1 MAQELRQS
9 TEYNIKIGPF
19 VDVGDGFTP
28 ETGITIDAADE
39 AEILKANTTGTL
51 AIAGT
56 LTAITNCDGWYYLTL
71 SAGDTDELGPLT
83 IVIQDDSAC
92 LPVFKEFE
100 VVEQNYWDTKYNS
113 TGSMKST
120 LTSAEY
126 TTVTSFR
133 ATGFSTFD
141 PANDGVSLTS
151 AVYTSIG
158 DFKATG
164 FSTFDP
170 ASTGVTL
177 GSAVYSSINDFK
189 ASGFSTFN
197 PASDGVSLSSAIY
210 TAISDFKATGFST
223 FDPAA
228 TGVTLGSAAYSS
240 INDFKATGFS
250 TFDPAAS
257 GVTLGSAAYTSIADF
272 KATGYSTFDPAT
284 SAVSITA
291 ASVDAVHDEVVEGT
305 VTLRQA
311 LRLFLSALTAKVS
324 GGGTTTITFRD
335 IGDSKDRLVMTVDS
349 NGNRTAIGTRDGS

>member
-141 PANDGVSLTS
+141 PANDGVSLSS
-151 AVYTSIG
+151 AVYTAIG
-158 DFKATG
+158 
-164 FSTFDP
+164 
-170 ASTGVTL
+170 
-177 GSAVYSSINDFK
+177 
-189 ASGFSTFN
+189 
-197 PASDGVSLSSAIY
+197 
-210 TAISDFKATGFST
+210 DFKATGFST

-240 INDFKATGFS
+240 INDFKATGFSTFNPASDGVSLSSAIYTAIADFKATGFS

>member
-228 TGVTLGSAAYSS
+228 TGVTLGSAAYTGINDFKATSVSLSS
-240 INDFKATGFS
+240 AVYTSIADFKATGFS
-250 TFDPAAS
+250 TFDPAS
-257 GVTLGSAAYTSIADF
+257 
-272 KATGYSTFDPAT
+272 

-311 LRLFLSALTAKVS
+311 LRLVLSALTAKVS

>member
-71 SAGDTDELGPLT
+71 SSGDTDELGPLT
-83 IVIQDDSAC
+83 VVIQDDSAC
-92 LPVFKEFE
+92 LPVHKEFMI
-100 VVEQNYWDTKYNS
+100 VDQNYWDTKYNS

-141 PANDGVSLTS
+141 PANDGVSLSS
-151 AVYTSIG
+151 AVYTAIG
-158 DFKATG
+158 
-164 FSTFDP
+164 
-170 ASTGVTL
+170 
-177 GSAVYSSINDFK
+177 
-189 ASGFSTFN
+189 
-197 PASDGVSLSSAIY
+197 
-210 TAISDFKATGFST
+210 DFKATGFST

-240 INDFKATGFS
+240 INDFKATGFSTFNPASDGVSLSSAIYTSIADFKATGFS

-349 NGNRTAIGTRDGS
+349 NGNRTAVGTRDGS